1 MPKLPDYIGPVAF
14 GLKMGVILPG
24 MSIVDTIFEQLCRC
38 HRDGLLQN
46 GDIVCIT
53 ESVVA
58 RAQNNYVT
66 TSDIAREVQLK
77 LGLTA
82 QGKVAVV
89 FPIASRNRF
98 SLVLKGIAEAVPRG
112 KVLVQFS
119 YPCDEVGNQIISP
132 DFAKE
137 LGRDLFTLE
146 DLGGRS
152 FKHPIT
158 GVDYV
163 GLYREIIQSAG
174 AEATIYFCN
183 DPAAVARFEPDGVI
197 AADVHNRAETKRIIR
212 RFINNCIGLDD
223 MFTEGQVR
231 SEWGLLGSNMSAGN
245 KLKLAPREGKEVVC
259 ALQRKVAEQ
268 LHVRVEVLIYGD
280 GAYRDPSSGIY
291 ELADPQPAF
300 AVTGGL
306 KGFRE
311 GIKLKYLADRYYHE
325 GKSAAEIEQILEQ
338 RKAGVLPGDSM
349 EKEGTTPRRIEDI
362 LASLADLVSGS
373 ADAGTPVVI
382 IKGF

>member
-1 MPKLPDYIGPVAF
+1 MSILPDYIGPVAF

-38 HRDGLLQN
+38 HRDGLLHE

-66 TSDIAREVQLK
+66 TADIAREVQLK
-77 LGLTA
+77 LGLSE

-89 FPIASRNRF
+89 LPIASRNRF

-137 LGRDLFTLE
+137 LGRDLITLE
-146 DLGGRS
+146 DLGGRC

-174 AEATIYFCN
+174 AEAIIYFCN

-197 AADVHNRAETKRIIR
+197 AADVHSRAETKRIIR
-212 RFINNCIGLDD
+212 RFVNNCIGLDD
-223 MFTEGQVR
+223 MCEGQAR

-245 KLKLAPREGKEVVC
+245 KLKLAPRDGEEVVC
-259 ALQRKVAEQ
+259 AYSVKW
-268 LHVRVEVLIYGD
+268 
-280 GAYRDPSSGIY
+280 PSSCRSGW
-291 ELADPQPAF
+291 
-300 AVTGGL
+300 
-306 KGFRE
+306 
-311 GIKLKYLADRYYHE
+311 RY
-325 GKSAAEIEQILEQ
+325 
-338 RKAGVLPGDSM
+338 
-349 EKEGTTPRRIEDI
+349 
-362 LASLADLVSGS
+362 
-373 ADAGTPVVI
+373 
-382 IKGF
+382 